1 MSKDISV
8 KICFT
13 ECVRCIFISLLCGAA
28 EQALGSFGIS
38 FYILALEE
46 GFAEQVFGVLVIIF
60 DGAFQPM
67 QSVEHLF
74 RHILAFKVQLAEHI
88 FCYGVAL
95 LSGSGEILHSLFRI
109 VVVAV
114 TVQHKFCRTVLR
126 PFVALV
132 SVCDRSFIFV
142 HRRRRRIG
150 AFGFL
155 GGRLTVRLCRLI
167 RFLDLICRKIQF
179 HRLGY
184 HHIFYGFE
192 FLVLRQRQPFRS
204 ALGVDLQ
211 RRFL

>member
-8 KICFT
+8 KICLA
-13 ECVRCIFISLLCGAA
+13 EGVRRIFISLLCGAA
-28 EQALGSFGIS
+28 QQALGSFGIS
-38 FYILALEE
+38 FYILALEK
-46 GFAEQVFGVLVIIF
+46 GFAEQIFGVLVIVF
-60 DGAFQPM
+60 DGAFKPM

-74 RHILAFKVQLAEHI
+74 WYILAFKVQLAEHI
-88 FCYGVAL
+88 FCNGVAL
-95 LSGSGEILHSLFRI
+95 LGGSGEILDSLFRI
-109 VVVAV
+109 IVVAV
-114 TVQHKFCRTVLR
+114 TVEHKFCRTVLR
-126 PFVALV
+126 PFVAFV
-132 SVCDRSFIFV
+132 SVCNRSFIFV

-155 GGRLTVRLCRLI
+155 DGRFTVRLCRLI